1 MPTTTNRRETSP
13 GAHERHVA
21 HMKSI
26 TAKRT
31 ARSYHKTQND
41 QGEIALSDTDLE
53 ERVTN
58 LEVNAERVEGLIETQ
73 NEKLSA
79 IVSELQASTQRIA
92 ALATARISLNETAIE
107 QITTH
112 MEAAFI
118 KTSQG
123 SVERHAEFL
132 REHLMENLGE
142 GLEALA
148 PKGSGVQKLASI
160 MSIIGG
166 CVVTAMAGTYAYAVF
181 NYQAPQVALKIDG
194 AGISAAGAGGEAI
207 AA

>member
-1 MPTTTNRRETSP
+1 MTPTTNRRETSP
-13 GAHERHVA
+13 GAHDRHVA
-21 HMKSI
+21 HMESI

-31 ARSYHKTQND
+31 AGSYHKTEND

-53 ERVTN
+53 ERVTL
-58 LEVNAERVEGLIETQ
+58 LENNAERFEGLIETQ
-73 NEKLSA
+73 NEKLDQ
-79 IVSELQASTQRIA
+79 IVAGLQASTERIA
-92 ALATARISLNETAIE
+92 ALATARISLDETALE

-112 MEAAFI
+112 MEAAFL
-118 KTSQG
+118 KASQG
-123 SVERHAEFL
+123 SVERHAEFI
-132 REHLMENLGE
+132 RDHLMENLGE

-148 PKGSGVQKLASI
+148 PRGSGVQKFASI
-160 MSIIGG
+160 MSIVGG
-166 CVVTAMAGTYAYAVF
+166 CIVTAMAGTYAYAVF